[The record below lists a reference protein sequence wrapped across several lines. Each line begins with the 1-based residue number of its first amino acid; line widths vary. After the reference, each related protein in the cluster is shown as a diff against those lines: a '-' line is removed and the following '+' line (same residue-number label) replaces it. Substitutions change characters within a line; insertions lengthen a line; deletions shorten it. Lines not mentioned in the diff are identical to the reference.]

1 MITYQTE
8 GVEMPSIRKRETTEW
23 VKAVAQTYGKK
34 VGEIA
39 YIFCSDEKILEVNRQ
54 YLQHDYYTDII
65 TFDYTEGNRIA
76 GDLFISLDTVRTN
89 AEQFNAPYDTELHR
103 VIIHGMSSSTAS
115 CTCAASTTRARVSAK
130 SWKPPR
136 TRHSPCWQKWV
147 DVIHH
152 GGHRGRHLYAS
163 AHAPIC
169 IARCI

>member
-8 GVEMPSIRKRETTEW
+8 GVEMPHIKKRETTEW

-103 VIIHGMSSSTAS
+103 VIIHGILHLCGINDKGPGEREIME
-115 CTCAASTTRARVSAK
+115 AAENKALALLAEMER
-130 SWKPPR
+130 
-136 TRHSPCWQKWV
+136 
-147 DVIHH
+147 
-152 GGHRGRHLYAS
+152 
-163 AHAPIC
+163 
-169 IARCI
+169 